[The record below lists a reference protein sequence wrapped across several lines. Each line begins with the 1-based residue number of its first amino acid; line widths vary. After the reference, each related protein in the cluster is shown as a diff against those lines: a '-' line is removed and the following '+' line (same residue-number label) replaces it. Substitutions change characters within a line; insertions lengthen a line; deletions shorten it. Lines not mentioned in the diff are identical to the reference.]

1 MLARLQ
7 ENNLESFPKL
17 GRGELTEDGVGGVH
31 GDLVL
36 GGVADE
42 PLGVGEGH
50 VRGRGAVALVVGDDL
65 HPVMLPHPDT
75 RVGGAEVDA
84 DRRALLLLPFLL
96 ADQGK

>member
-1 MLARLQ
+1 MLVRLHQ
-7 ENNLESFPKL
+7 NKLESFQRL
-17 GRGELTEDGVGGVH
+17 GRGKPIEDGVGGVH

-42 PLGVGEGH
+42 
-50 VRGRGAVALVVGDDL
+50 RWRGAVALVVGDDL